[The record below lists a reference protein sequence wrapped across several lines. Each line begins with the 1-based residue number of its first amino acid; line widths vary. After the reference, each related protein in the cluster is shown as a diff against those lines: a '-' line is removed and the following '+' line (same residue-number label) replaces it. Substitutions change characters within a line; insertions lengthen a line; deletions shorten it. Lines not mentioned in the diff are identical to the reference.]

1 MSTATDQFTES
12 PTLTAVAIAYRNPDY
27 SLIADDVLPRVDVPG
42 INFKWQS
49 YDEAEA
55 FTLPDTHVGRRSAP
69 NQIELEGAE
78 KDGSVEDFGID
89 VPLDNATI
97 TEAKRNKY
105 DPEKRATE
113 RSASIV
119 LLGREVRVA
128 NLITD
133 PTNYHS
139 DHVEAL
145 SGSDMFVDPNSDPIT
160 TIEDLMATC
169 WQKPNQITFGFR
181 AWRAFR
187 RHPKVVKA
195 VLGNSGDQGR
205 ATKDQIAELLE
216 VKRILVGE
224 SRVNIHKPGEN
235 AELHRVWDN
244 TVSGQFIDRTA
255 DTTGGLTFGYTAQ
268 LGKKIAGTL
277 PANMGLRGGKLV
289 RAGESVKE
297 FIVARRAGFLI
308 QNAVAP
314 EA

>member
-27 SLIADDVLPRVDVPG
+27 ALIADDVLPRVDVPG

-49 YDEAEA
+49 YNEAEA
-55 FTLPDTHVGRRSAP
+55 FTIPDTKVGRRSAP
-69 NQIELEGAE
+69 NQVELEGEE

-89 VPLDNATI
+89 IPLDNATI

-105 DPEKRATE
+105 NPESRATE
-113 RSASIV
+113 RATNIIM
-119 LLGREVRVA
+119 LDREVRVA
-128 NLITD
+128 RLITD
-133 PTNYHS
+133 PANYHS

-145 SGSDMFVDPNSDPIT
+145 SGTDLLTDEASDPISLV
-160 TIEDLMATC
+160 EDLMSTC
-169 WQKPNQITFGFR
+169 WHKPNQITFGFR

-187 RHPKVVKA
+187 KHPKVMKA
-195 VLGNSGDQGR
+195 VHGNSGDEGR
-205 ATKDQIAELLE
+205 ATRAQITELLE

-224 SRVNIHKPGEN
+224 SRVNINKPGEN

-244 TVSGQFIDRTA
+244 TISGQFIDRTA
-255 DTTGGLTFGYTAQ
+255 DTSGGLTFGFTAQ

-289 RAGESVKE
+289 RSGESVKE
-297 FIVARRAGFLI
+297 FIVANRAGFLI
-308 QNAVAP
+308 QNAVV
-314 EA
+314 